1 MEQTTQQPEIGHLI
15 EKIDKLIGT
24 MSMGQP
30 ALWGI
35 NEIAAYLGLS
45 PQTIKQTCLIHPE
58 FPRAINPIGSA
69 KGRRW
74 KPNEV
79 IAWAER
85 RREALP
91 KARVRTRSNTRQSSQ
106 GAGLKT

>member
-1 MEQTTQQPEIGHLI
+1 MDPTPQQPELGHLI

-24 MSMGQP
+24 MAVGQP
-30 ALWGI
+30 TLWTI

-45 PQTIKQTCLIHPE
+45 PQTTKQSCLIHPE
-58 FPRAINPIGSA
+58 FPRAINPTNNA

-91 KARVRTRSNTRQSSQ
+91 KSRARTKT
-106 GAGLKT
+106 GLSI